1 MPDAFD
7 ETLTAS
13 SDAFF
18 QLPGAEYVTY
28 VPASGSARRIRA
40 VIYRPGPE
48 QLAGR
53 SGGSRPAVEVLVRNS
68 STAGIASTEID
79 TGGDKINVAAN
90 VNEKPE
96 TMRIVEV
103 LNHDA
108 GCVLLKVQ

>member
-48 QLAGR
+48 QLPGVA
-53 SGGSRPAVEVLVRNS
+53 GGSRPAIEVLVKND
-68 STAGIASTEID
+68 STAGIASDEID
-79 TGGDKINVAAN
+79 RGGDKIQIAPT
-90 VNEKPE
+90 VNKKPV
-96 TMRIVEV
+96 TMRIAE
-103 LNHDA
+103 LINHDA
-108 GCVLLKVQ
+108 GCLLLKVQ